1 DTWDTQWEPHQL
13 SFQGKYVDGT
23 CIDGFDFFYDS
34 ETLVRNFRVTKQG
47 MNPLV
52 TSGQYNGNLTKVDRN
67 TLLIQSEHY
76 NYAVSFKLP
85 PKGEITFYQNY
96 TDLIAGHNRLVSPP
110 ETGYWSVS
118 DIFDSTLDTNI
129 LISYSFA
136 DPYLP

>member
-1 DTWDTQWEPHQL
+1 ENTGTGTYCFDIPAETGWKGRQSFELTIYLIGRGTEMVMSQLSLRGAERVLFTADTWDTQWEPHQL

-76 NYAVSFKLP
+76 NYAV
-85 PKGEITFYQNY
+85 
-96 TDLIAGHNRLVSPP
+96 
-110 ETGYWSVS
+110 
-118 DIFDSTLDTNI
+118 
-129 LISYSFA
+129 
-136 DPYLP
+136 